1 MPSSQLFGPVA
12 NDFTAINELIESSL
26 HSRVP
31 LVAEIAAY
39 LVQAGGKRLRPLLVL
54 LAARSCGDCSP
65 HPIKLAVAIEFLH
78 TAMLLHDDV
87 VDESTLRRGRR
98 TANAEWGNA
107 ASVLVGDFLHS
118 RAFELMV
125 ELGNLMSAV
134 AIEFLH
140 TAMLLHDDVVDEST
154 LRRGRRTANAEWG
167 NAASVLVGDFLHSR
181 AFELMVE
188 LGNIDVMALISK
200 ATNGIAEGEVQQLT
214 LLQNTST
221 SEADYLEVIYR
232 KTALLF
238 EVSAESGAVLGGASA
253 SEAAAYREYGRHLGL
268 AFQLM
273 DDWLDYEGSA
283 QDLGKNTGDDLA
295 EGKVTLPIILALTS
309 SWRVG
314 PTNPRTGHYLSQD
327 RLLLRMC

>member
-12 NDFTAINELIESSL
+12 NDFKAINELIESSL

-54 LAARSCGDCSP
+54 LAARSCGDSSQ
-65 HPIKLAVAIEFLH
+65 HPVKL
-78 TAMLLHDDV
+78 
-87 VDESTLRRGRR
+87 
-98 TANAEWGNA
+98 
-107 ASVLVGDFLHS
+107 
-118 RAFELMV
+118 
-125 ELGNLMSAV
+125 AV

-283 QDLGKNTGDDLA
+283 QDLGKNMGDDLA
-295 EGKVTLPIILALTS
+295 EGKVTLPIILALKAAGASDRRILEQAITQPGS
-309 SWRVG
+309 VAFEDVRCIAERCGGIETTKHRAAAEASLAESALQGLPDSACKSQMIR
-314 PTNPRTGHYLSQD
+314 LSQFAVE
-327 RLLLRMC
+327 RSN

>member
-12 NDFTAINELIESSL
+12 NDFKAINELIESSL

-54 LAARSCGDCSP
+54 LAARSCGDSSQ
-65 HPIKLAVAIEFLH
+65 HPVKL
-78 TAMLLHDDV
+78 
-87 VDESTLRRGRR
+87 
-98 TANAEWGNA
+98 
-107 ASVLVGDFLHS
+107 
-118 RAFELMV
+118 
-125 ELGNLMSAV
+125 AV

-283 QDLGKNTGDDLA
+283 QELGKNTGDDLA
-295 EGKVTLPIILALTS
+295 EGKVTLPIILALKAAGASDRRILEQAITQPGS
-309 SWRVG
+309 VAFEDVRCIAERCGGIETTKHRAAAEASLAESALQGLPDSACKSQMIR
-314 PTNPRTGHYLSQD
+314 LSQFAVE
-327 RLLLRMC
+327 RSN

>member
-12 NDFTAINELIESSL
+12 SDFKAINELIESSL

-54 LAARSCGDCSP
+54 LAARSCGDSSP
-65 HPIKLAVAIEFLH
+65 HPVKL
-78 TAMLLHDDV
+78 
-87 VDESTLRRGRR
+87 
-98 TANAEWGNA
+98 
-107 ASVLVGDFLHS
+107 
-118 RAFELMV
+118 
-125 ELGNLMSAV
+125 AV

-295 EGKVTLPIILALTS
+295 EGKVTLPIILALQAAGASDRRILEQAITQPGS
-309 SWRVG
+309 IAFEDVRCIAERG
-314 PTNPRTGHYLSQD
+314 GGIEPTKHRAAAEASLAESALQDLPDSACKSQMIRLSQFAVE
-327 RLLLRMC
+327 RSN

>member
-12 NDFTAINELIESSL
+12 SDFTAINELIESSL

-54 LAARSCGDCSP
+54 LAARSCGDSSP
-65 HPIKLAVAIEFLH
+65 HPVKL
-78 TAMLLHDDV
+78 
-87 VDESTLRRGRR
+87 
-98 TANAEWGNA
+98 
-107 ASVLVGDFLHS
+107 
-118 RAFELMV
+118 
-125 ELGNLMSAV
+125 AV

-283 QDLGKNTGDDLA
+283 QELGKNTGDDLA
-295 EGKVTLPIILALTS
+295 EGKVTLPIILALKAAGASDRRILEQAITQPGS
-309 SWRVG
+309 VAFEDVRCIAERCGGIETTKHRAAAEASLAESALQGLPDSACKSQMIR
-314 PTNPRTGHYLSQD
+314 LSQFAVE
-327 RLLLRMC
+327 RSN

>member
-12 NDFTAINELIESSL
+12 SDFTAINELIESSL

-54 LAARSCGDCSP
+54 LAARSCGDSSQNP
-65 HPIKLAVAIEFLH
+65 VKLAVAIEFLH

-125 ELGNLMSAV
+125 ELGC
-134 AIEFLH
+134 
-140 TAMLLHDDVVDEST
+140 
-154 LRRGRRTANAEWG
+154 
-167 NAASVLVGDFLHSR
+167 
-181 AFELMVE
+181 
-188 LGNIDVMALISK
+188 IDVMALISK

-214 LLQNTST
+214 LLQNTSI

-238 EVSAESGAVLGGASA
+238 EVSAESGAVLGGANA

-273 DDWLDYEGSA
+273 DDWLDYEGTA
-283 QDLGKNTGDDLA
+283 QELGKNTGDDLA
-295 EGKVTLPIILALTS
+295 EGKVTLPIILALKAAGASDRRILEQAITQPGS
-309 SWRVG
+309 VAFEDVRCIAERYGGIESTRHRAAHEASLAESALLG
-314 PTNPRTGHYLSQD
+314 LPDSACKSQMIRLSQFAVE
-327 RLLLRMC
+327 RSN

>member
-12 NDFTAINELIESSL
+12 SDFKAINELIESSL

-54 LAARSCGDCSP
+54 LTARSCGDSSP
-65 HPIKLAVAIEFLH
+65 HPVKL
-78 TAMLLHDDV
+78 
-87 VDESTLRRGRR
+87 
-98 TANAEWGNA
+98 
-107 ASVLVGDFLHS
+107 
-118 RAFELMV
+118 
-125 ELGNLMSAV
+125 AV

-221 SEADYLEVIYR
+221 SEADYLEVIHR

-295 EGKVTLPIILALTS
+295 EGKVTLPIILALKAAGASDRRILEQAITQPGS
-309 SWRVG
+309 IAFEDVRCIAERCGGIETTKHRAAAEASLAESALQDLPDSACKSQMIR
-314 PTNPRTGHYLSQD
+314 LSQFAVE
-327 RLLLRMC
+327 RSN

>member
-12 NDFTAINELIESSL
+12 SDFTAINELIESSL

-54 LAARSCGDCSP
+54 LAARSCGDSSQNP
-65 HPIKLAVAIEFLH
+65 VKLAVAIEFLH

-125 ELGNLMSAV
+125 ELGC
-134 AIEFLH
+134 
-140 TAMLLHDDVVDEST
+140 
-154 LRRGRRTANAEWG
+154 
-167 NAASVLVGDFLHSR
+167 
-181 AFELMVE
+181 
-188 LGNIDVMALISK
+188 IDVMALISK

-238 EVSAESGAVLGGASA
+238 EVSAESGAVLGGANA

-268 AFQLM
+268 AFQLI
-273 DDWLDYEGSA
+273 DDWLDYEGTA
-283 QDLGKNTGDDLA
+283 QELGKNTGDDLA
-295 EGKVTLPIILALTS
+295 EGKVTLPIILALKAAGASDRRILEQAITQPGS
-309 SWRVG
+309 VAFEDVRCIAERYGGIESTRHRAAHEASLAESALLG
-314 PTNPRTGHYLSQD
+314 LPDSACKSQMIRLAQFAVD
-327 RLLLRMC
+327 RSN

>member
-12 NDFTAINELIESSL
+12 SDFTAINELIESSL

-39 LVQAGGKRLRPLLVL
+39 LVQAGDKRLRPLLVL
-54 LAARSCGDCSP
+54 LAARSCGDSSQN
-65 HPIKLAVAIEFLH
+65 PIKLAVAIEFLH

-125 ELGNLMSAV
+125 ELGC
-134 AIEFLH
+134 
-140 TAMLLHDDVVDEST
+140 
-154 LRRGRRTANAEWG
+154 
-167 NAASVLVGDFLHSR
+167 
-181 AFELMVE
+181 
-188 LGNIDVMALISK
+188 IDVMALISK

-238 EVSAESGAVLGGASA
+238 EVSAESGAVLGGANA

-273 DDWLDYEGSA
+273 DDWLDYEGTA
-283 QDLGKNTGDDLA
+283 QELGKNTGDDLA
-295 EGKVTLPIILALTS
+295 EGKVTLPIILALKAAGASDRRILEQAITQPGS
-309 SWRVG
+309 VAFEDVRCIAERYGGIESTRHRAAHEARLAESVLSAAAG
-314 PTNPRTGHYLSQD
+314 RGVRIDASQSPRPRRHSG
-327 RLLLRMC
+327 

>member
-12 NDFTAINELIESSL
+12 SDFTAINELIESSL

-54 LAARSCGDCSP
+54 LAARSCGDSSQ
-65 HPIKLAVAIEFLH
+65 HPVKL
-78 TAMLLHDDV
+78 
-87 VDESTLRRGRR
+87 
-98 TANAEWGNA
+98 
-107 ASVLVGDFLHS
+107 
-118 RAFELMV
+118 
-125 ELGNLMSAV
+125 AV

-238 EVSAESGAVLGGASA
+238 EVSAESGAVLGGANA

-273 DDWLDYEGSA
+273 DDWLDYEGTA
-283 QDLGKNTGDDLA
+283 QELGKNTGDDLA
-295 EGKVTLPIILALTS
+295 EGKVTLPIILALKAAGASDRRILEQAITQPGS
-309 SWRVG
+309 VAFEDVRCIAERYGGIETTKHRAAAEASLAESALQDLPDSACKSQMIR
-314 PTNPRTGHYLSQD
+314 LSQFAVE
-327 RLLLRMC
+327 RSN

>member
-12 NDFTAINELIESSL
+12 SDFKAINELIESSL

-54 LAARSCGDCSP
+54 LAARSCGDSSP
-65 HPIKLAVAIEFLH
+65 HPVKL
-78 TAMLLHDDV
+78 
-87 VDESTLRRGRR
+87 
-98 TANAEWGNA
+98 
-107 ASVLVGDFLHS
+107 
-118 RAFELMV
+118 
-125 ELGNLMSAV
+125 AV

-214 LLQNTST
+214 LVQNTST

-295 EGKVTLPIILALTS
+295 EGKVTLPIILALQAAGASDRRILEQAITQPGS
-309 SWRVG
+309 IAFEDVRCIAERCGGIETTKHRAAAEASLAESALQDLPDSACKSQMIR
-314 PTNPRTGHYLSQD
+314 LSQFAVE
-327 RLLLRMC
+327 RSN

>member
-12 NDFTAINELIESSL
+12 SDFKAINELIESSL

-54 LAARSCGDCSP
+54 LAARSCGDSSP
-65 HPIKLAVAIEFLH
+65 HPVKL
-78 TAMLLHDDV
+78 
-87 VDESTLRRGRR
+87 
-98 TANAEWGNA
+98 
-107 ASVLVGDFLHS
+107 
-118 RAFELMV
+118 
-125 ELGNLMSAV
+125 AV

-214 LLQNTST
+214 LLKNTST

-283 QDLGKNTGDDLA
+283 QELGKNTGDDLA
-295 EGKVTLPIILALTS
+295 EGKVTLPIILALKAAGASDRRILEQAITQPGS
-309 SWRVG
+309 VAFEDVRCIAERCGGIETTKHRAAAEASLAESALQGLPDSACKSQMIR
-314 PTNPRTGHYLSQD
+314 LSQFAVE
-327 RLLLRMC
+327 RSN

>member
-12 NDFTAINELIESSL
+12 NDFKAINELIESSL

-54 LAARSCGDCSP
+54 LAARSCGDSSQ
-65 HPIKLAVAIEFLH
+65 HPVKL
-78 TAMLLHDDV
+78 
-87 VDESTLRRGRR
+87 
-98 TANAEWGNA
+98 
-107 ASVLVGDFLHS
+107 
-118 RAFELMV
+118 
-125 ELGNLMSAV
+125 AV

-221 SEADYLEVIYR
+221 SEADYIEVIYR

-283 QDLGKNTGDDLA
+283 QELGKNTGDDLA
-295 EGKVTLPIILALTS
+295 EGKVTLPIILALKAAGASDRRILEQAITQPGS
-309 SWRVG
+309 VAFEDVRCIAERCGGIETTKHRAAAEASLAESALQGLPDSACKSQMIR
-314 PTNPRTGHYLSQD
+314 LSQFAVE
-327 RLLLRMC
+327 RSN

>member
-12 NDFTAINELIESSL
+12 SDFTAIDELIESSL

-54 LAARSCGDCSP
+54 LAARSCGDSSQNP
-65 HPIKLAVAIEFLH
+65 VKLAVAIEFLH

-125 ELGNLMSAV
+125 ELGC
-134 AIEFLH
+134 
-140 TAMLLHDDVVDEST
+140 
-154 LRRGRRTANAEWG
+154 
-167 NAASVLVGDFLHSR
+167 
-181 AFELMVE
+181 
-188 LGNIDVMALISK
+188 IDVMALISK

-238 EVSAESGAVLGGASA
+238 EVSAESGAVLGGANA

-273 DDWLDYEGSA
+273 DDWLDYEGTA
-283 QDLGKNTGDDLA
+283 QELGKNTGDDLA
-295 EGKVTLPIILALTS
+295 EGKVTLPIILALKAAGAPDRRILEQAIKQPGSVVFEDVRCIAERYGGIETTKHRAAAEAS
-309 SWRVG
+309 LAESALQDLPDSACKSQMIR
-314 PTNPRTGHYLSQD
+314 LSQFAVE
-327 RLLLRMC
+327 RSN

>member
-1 MPSSQLFGPVA
+1 MPSSQLFDPVA
-12 NDFTAINELIESSL
+12 SDFTAINELIESSL

-31 LVAEIAAY
+31 LVAEIAAH

-54 LAARSCGDCSP
+54 LAARSCGDSSQ
-65 HPIKLAVAIEFLH
+65 HPVKL
-78 TAMLLHDDV
+78 
-87 VDESTLRRGRR
+87 
-98 TANAEWGNA
+98 
-107 ASVLVGDFLHS
+107 
-118 RAFELMV
+118 
-125 ELGNLMSAV
+125 AV

-214 LLQNTST
+214 LLQNTSI

-238 EVSAESGAVLGGASA
+238 EVSAESGAVLGGANP
-253 SEAAAYREYGRHLGL
+253 SEAAAYRKYGRHLGL

-273 DDWLDYEGSA
+273 DDWLDYEGTA
-283 QDLGKNTGDDLA
+283 QELGKNTGDDLA
-295 EGKVTLPIILALTS
+295 EGKVTLPIILALKAAGASDRRILEQAITQPGS
-309 SWRVG
+309 IAFEDVRCIAERYGGIESTRHRAAAEASLAESALQG
-314 PTNPRTGHYLSQD
+314 LPDSACKSQMIHLAQFAVE
-327 RLLLRMC
+327 RSN

>member
-12 NDFTAINELIESSL
+12 SDLTAINELIESSL

-54 LAARSCGDCSP
+54 LAARSCGDSSP
-65 HPIKLAVAIEFLH
+65 HPVKL
-78 TAMLLHDDV
+78 
-87 VDESTLRRGRR
+87 
-98 TANAEWGNA
+98 
-107 ASVLVGDFLHS
+107 
-118 RAFELMV
+118 
-125 ELGNLMSAV
+125 AV

-221 SEADYLEVIYR
+221 SEVDYLEVIYR

-295 EGKVTLPIILALTS
+295 EGKVTLPIILALQAAGASDRRILEQAITQPGS
-309 SWRVG
+309 IAFEDVRCIAERCGGIETTRHRAAHEASLAESALQGLPDSACKSQMIR
-314 PTNPRTGHYLSQD
+314 LSQFAVE
-327 RLLLRMC
+327 RSN

>member
-12 NDFTAINELIESSL
+12 SDFTAINELIESSL

-54 LAARSCGDCSP
+54 LAARSCGDSSQ
-65 HPIKLAVAIEFLH
+65 HPVKL
-78 TAMLLHDDV
+78 
-87 VDESTLRRGRR
+87 
-98 TANAEWGNA
+98 
-107 ASVLVGDFLHS
+107 
-118 RAFELMV
+118 
-125 ELGNLMSAV
+125 AV

-238 EVSAESGAVLGGASA
+238 EVSAESGAVLGGASP

-295 EGKVTLPIILALTS
+295 EGKVTLPIILALKAAGASDRRILEQAITQPGS
-309 SWRVG
+309 VAFEDVRCIAERCGGIETTKHRAAAEASLAESALQDLPESACKSQMIR
-314 PTNPRTGHYLSQD
+314 LSQFAVE
-327 RLLLRMC
+327 RSN

>member
-12 NDFTAINELIESSL
+12 SDFTAINELIESSL

-54 LAARSCGDCSP
+54 LAARSCGDSSQ
-65 HPIKLAVAIEFLH
+65 HPVKL
-78 TAMLLHDDV
+78 
-87 VDESTLRRGRR
+87 
-98 TANAEWGNA
+98 
-107 ASVLVGDFLHS
+107 
-118 RAFELMV
+118 
-125 ELGNLMSAV
+125 AV

-295 EGKVTLPIILALTS
+295 EGKVTLPIILALKAAGASDRRILEQAITQPGS
-309 SWRVG
+309 IAFEDVRCIAERCGGIETTKHLAAAEASLAESVLQDLPDSACKSQMIR
-314 PTNPRTGHYLSQD
+314 LSQFAVE
-327 RLLLRMC
+327 RSN

>member
-12 NDFTAINELIESSL
+12 SDFTAINELIESSL

-54 LAARSCGDCSP
+54 LAARSCGDSSP
-65 HPIKLAVAIEFLH
+65 HPVKL
-78 TAMLLHDDV
+78 
-87 VDESTLRRGRR
+87 
-98 TANAEWGNA
+98 
-107 ASVLVGDFLHS
+107 
-118 RAFELMV
+118 
-125 ELGNLMSAV
+125 AV

-295 EGKVTLPIILALTS
+295 EGKVTLPIILALKAAGASDRRILEQAITQPGS
-309 SWRVG
+309 VAFEDVRCIAERCGGIETTKHRAAAEASLAESALQDLPESACKSQMIR
-314 PTNPRTGHYLSQD
+314 LSQFAVE
-327 RLLLRMC
+327 RSN

>member
-12 NDFTAINELIESSL
+12 SDFTAINELIESSL

-54 LAARSCGDCSP
+54 LAARSCGDSTQ
-65 HPIKLAVAIEFLH
+65 HPVKLAVAIEFLH

-98 TANAEWGNA
+98 TANAK
-107 ASVLVGDFLHS
+107 
-118 RAFELMV
+118 
-125 ELGNLMSAV
+125 
-134 AIEFLH
+134 
-140 TAMLLHDDVVDEST
+140 
-154 LRRGRRTANAEWG
+154 WG

-238 EVSAESGAVLGGASA
+238 EVSAESGAVLGGVSP

-273 DDWLDYEGSA
+273 DDWLDYEGTA

-295 EGKVTLPIILALTS
+295 EGKVTLPIILALKAAGAPDRRILEQAIKQPGSVVFEDVRCIAERCGGIETTKHRAAAEAS
-309 SWRVG
+309 LAESALQDLPDSAYKSQMIR
-314 PTNPRTGHYLSQD
+314 LSQFAVE
-327 RLLLRMC
+327 RSH

>member
-12 NDFTAINELIESSL
+12 SDFTAINELIESSL

-54 LAARSCGDCSP
+54 LAARSCGDSSQNP
-65 HPIKLAVAIEFLH
+65 VKL
-78 TAMLLHDDV
+78 
-87 VDESTLRRGRR
+87 
-98 TANAEWGNA
+98 
-107 ASVLVGDFLHS
+107 
-118 RAFELMV
+118 
-125 ELGNLMSAV
+125 AV

-214 LLQNTST
+214 LLQNTSI

-295 EGKVTLPIILALTS
+295 EGKVTLPIILALQAAGASDRRILEQAITQPGS
-309 SWRVG
+309 IAFEDVRCIAERCGGIETTKHRAAAEASLAESALQDLPDSACKSQMIR
-314 PTNPRTGHYLSQD
+314 LSQFAVE
-327 RLLLRMC
+327 RSN

>member
-12 NDFTAINELIESSL
+12 SDFTAINELIESSL

-54 LAARSCGDCSP
+54 LAARSCGDSSP
-65 HPIKLAVAIEFLH
+65 HPVKL
-78 TAMLLHDDV
+78 
-87 VDESTLRRGRR
+87 
-98 TANAEWGNA
+98 
-107 ASVLVGDFLHS
+107 
-118 RAFELMV
+118 
-125 ELGNLMSAV
+125 AV

-253 SEAAAYREYGRHLGL
+253 SEAAAFREYGRHLGL

-273 DDWLDYEGSA
+273 DDWLDYEGTA

-295 EGKVTLPIILALTS
+295 EGKVTLPIILALKAAGASDRRILEQAITQPGS
-309 SWRVG
+309 VAFEDVRCIAERYGGIETTKRRAVAEASLAESALQDLPDSACKSQMIR
-314 PTNPRTGHYLSQD
+314 LSQFAVE
-327 RLLLRMC
+327 RSN

>member
-12 NDFTAINELIESSL
+12 SDFTAINELIESSL

-54 LAARSCGDCSP
+54 LAARACGDSSQNP
-65 HPIKLAVAIEFLH
+65 VKLAVAIEFLH

-125 ELGNLMSAV
+125 ELGC
-134 AIEFLH
+134 
-140 TAMLLHDDVVDEST
+140 
-154 LRRGRRTANAEWG
+154 
-167 NAASVLVGDFLHSR
+167 
-181 AFELMVE
+181 
-188 LGNIDVMALISK
+188 IDVMALISK

-295 EGKVTLPIILALTS
+295 EGKVTLPIILALKAAGASDRRILEQAITQPGS
-309 SWRVG
+309 VAFEDVRCIAERCGGIETTKHRAAAEASLAESALQGLPDSACKSQMIR
-314 PTNPRTGHYLSQD
+314 LSQFAVE
-327 RLLLRMC
+327 RSN

>member
-12 NDFTAINELIESSL
+12 SDFTAINELIESSL

-54 LAARSCGDCSP
+54 LAARSCGDSSQNP
-65 HPIKLAVAIEFLH
+65 VKLAVAIEFLH

-125 ELGNLMSAV
+125 ELGC
-134 AIEFLH
+134 
-140 TAMLLHDDVVDEST
+140 
-154 LRRGRRTANAEWG
+154 
-167 NAASVLVGDFLHSR
+167 
-181 AFELMVE
+181 
-188 LGNIDVMALISK
+188 IDVMALISK

-238 EVSAESGAVLGGASA
+238 EVSAESGAVLGGANT

-273 DDWLDYEGSA
+273 DDWLDYEGTA
-283 QDLGKNTGDDLA
+283 QELGKNTGDDLA
-295 EGKVTLPIILALTS
+295 EGKVTLPIILALKAAGASDRRILEQAITQPGS
-309 SWRVG
+309 VAFEDVRCIAERYGGIESTRHRAAHEASLAESALEG
-314 PTNPRTGHYLSQD
+314 LPDSACKSQMIRLSQFAVE
-327 RLLLRMC
+327 RSN

>member
-12 NDFTAINELIESSL
+12 SDFKAINELIESSL

-54 LAARSCGDCSP
+54 LAARSSGDSSP
-65 HPIKLAVAIEFLH
+65 HPVKL
-78 TAMLLHDDV
+78 
-87 VDESTLRRGRR
+87 
-98 TANAEWGNA
+98 
-107 ASVLVGDFLHS
+107 
-118 RAFELMV
+118 
-125 ELGNLMSAV
+125 AV

-283 QDLGKNTGDDLA
+283 QELGKNTGDDLA
-295 EGKVTLPIILALTS
+295 EGKVTLPIILALQAAGASDRRILEQAITQPGS
-309 SWRVG
+309 IAFEDVRCIAERCGGIETTKHRAAAEASLAESALQDLPDSACKSQMIR
-314 PTNPRTGHYLSQD
+314 LSQFAVE
-327 RLLLRMC
+327 RSN

>member
-12 NDFTAINELIESSL
+12 SDFTAINELIESSL

-54 LAARSCGDCSP
+54 LAARSCGDSSQNP
-65 HPIKLAVAIEFLH
+65 VKLAVAIEFLH

-125 ELGNLMSAV
+125 ELGC
-134 AIEFLH
+134 
-140 TAMLLHDDVVDEST
+140 
-154 LRRGRRTANAEWG
+154 
-167 NAASVLVGDFLHSR
+167 
-181 AFELMVE
+181 
-188 LGNIDVMALISK
+188 IDVMALISK

-295 EGKVTLPIILALTS
+295 EGKVTLPIILALKAAGASDRRILEQAITQPGS
-309 SWRVG
+309 IAFEDVRCIAERCGGIETTKHRAAAEASLAESALQDLPDSTCKSQMIR
-314 PTNPRTGHYLSQD
+314 LSQFAVE
-327 RLLLRMC
+327 RSN

>member
-12 NDFTAINELIESSL
+12 SDFTAINELIESSL

-54 LAARSCGDCSP
+54 LAARSCGDSSQNP
-65 HPIKLAVAIEFLH
+65 VKLAVAIEFLH

-125 ELGNLMSAV
+125 ELGC
-134 AIEFLH
+134 
-140 TAMLLHDDVVDEST
+140 
-154 LRRGRRTANAEWG
+154 
-167 NAASVLVGDFLHSR
+167 
-181 AFELMVE
+181 
-188 LGNIDVMALISK
+188 IDVMALISK

-238 EVSAESGAVLGGASA
+238 EVSAESGAVLGGANA

-295 EGKVTLPIILALTS
+295 EGKVTLPIILALKAAGASDRRILEQAITQPGS
-309 SWRVG
+309 IAFEDVRCIAERCGGIETTKHRAAAEASLAESALQDLPDSTCKSQMIR
-314 PTNPRTGHYLSQD
+314 LSQFAVE
-327 RLLLRMC
+327 RSN

>member
-12 NDFTAINELIESSL
+12 SDFKAINELIESSL

-54 LAARSCGDCSP
+54 LAARSSGDSSP
-65 HPIKLAVAIEFLH
+65 HPVKL
-78 TAMLLHDDV
+78 
-87 VDESTLRRGRR
+87 
-98 TANAEWGNA
+98 
-107 ASVLVGDFLHS
+107 
-118 RAFELMV
+118 
-125 ELGNLMSAV
+125 AV

-295 EGKVTLPIILALTS
+295 EGKVTLPIILALQAAGASDRRILEQAITQPGS
-309 SWRVG
+309 IAFEDVRCIAERCGGIETTKHRAAAEASLAESALQDLPDSACKSQMIR
-314 PTNPRTGHYLSQD
+314 LSQFAVE
-327 RLLLRMC
+327 RSN

>member
-12 NDFTAINELIESSL
+12 SDFTAINKLIESSL

-31 LVAEIAAY
+31 LVAEIAAH
-39 LVQAGGKRLRPLLVL
+39 LVHAGGKRLRPLLVL
-54 LAARSCGDCSP
+54 LAARSCGDNSQ
-65 HPIKLAVAIEFLH
+65 HPVKLAVAIEFLH

-87 VDESTLRRGRR
+87 VDESTMRRGRR

-125 ELGNLMSAV
+125 ELN
-134 AIEFLH
+134 
-140 TAMLLHDDVVDEST
+140 
-154 LRRGRRTANAEWG
+154 
-167 NAASVLVGDFLHSR
+167 
-181 AFELMVE
+181 
-188 LGNIDVMALISK
+188 NIDVMALISK

-238 EVSAESGAVLGGASA
+238 EVSAESGAVLGGSNDG
-253 SEAAAYREYGRHLGL
+253 EAAAYREYGRHLGL

-273 DDWLDYEGSA
+273 DDWLDYEGTA
-283 QDLGKNTGDDLA
+283 EELGKNTGDDLA
-295 EGKVTLPIILALTS
+295 EGKVTLPIILALKEAGASDRRILEQAITQPGS
-309 SWRVG
+309 IAFAEVRCIAERYGGIESTKHRAANEASLAESALKGLPDSPYKTQMV
-314 PTNPRTGHYLSQD
+314 RLSQFAVE
-327 RLLLRMC
+327 RSN

>member
-12 NDFTAINELIESSL
+12 SDFKAINELIESSL

-54 LAARSCGDCSP
+54 LAARSCGDSSP
-65 HPIKLAVAIEFLH
+65 HPVKL
-78 TAMLLHDDV
+78 
-87 VDESTLRRGRR
+87 
-98 TANAEWGNA
+98 
-107 ASVLVGDFLHS
+107 
-118 RAFELMV
+118 
-125 ELGNLMSAV
+125 AV

-214 LLQNTST
+214 LLKNTST

-295 EGKVTLPIILALTS
+295 EGKVTLPIILALQAAGASDRRILEQAITQPGS
-309 SWRVG
+309 IAFEDVRCIAERCGGIETTKHRAAAEASLAESALQGLPDSACKSQMIR
-314 PTNPRTGHYLSQD
+314 LSQFAVE
-327 RLLLRMC
+327 RSN

>member
-12 NDFTAINELIESSL
+12 SDFTAINELIESSL

-54 LAARSCGDCSP
+54 LAARSCGDSSQQP
-65 HPIKLAVAIEFLH
+65 VKL
-78 TAMLLHDDV
+78 
-87 VDESTLRRGRR
+87 
-98 TANAEWGNA
+98 
-107 ASVLVGDFLHS
+107 
-118 RAFELMV
+118 
-125 ELGNLMSAV
+125 AV

-238 EVSAESGAVLGGASA
+238 EVSAESGAVLGGANA

-283 QDLGKNTGDDLA
+283 QELGKNTGDDLA
-295 EGKVTLPIILALTS
+295 EGKVTLPIILALKAAGASDRRILEQAITQPGS
-309 SWRVG
+309 IAFEDVRCIAERYGGIESTRHRAAAEASLAESALQG
-314 PTNPRTGHYLSQD
+314 LPDSACKSQMI
-327 RLLLRMC
+327 RLAQFAVERSN